1 MITAGNSKWTMSTTC
16 HMAMSQYVSYTLYV
30 KRADKRLTTLISQNN
45 GPIPNRRV
53 STNLNQLQQL
63 QKKEM
68 ITFKLKK
75 KQLHRDHI

>member
-1 MITAGNSKWTMSTTC
+1 
-16 HMAMSQYVSYTLYV
+16 MAMSQYVSYTLYV
-30 KRADKRLTTLISQNN
+30 NRADKRLTTLISQNN

-63 QKKEM
+63 QTKEM

-75 KQLHRDHI
+75 KATAQRSHLSLKKKQLHRTNTS